1 MPFKLSKIIVVGTVE
16 GVEKNESK
24 KKWDFSIYQNNDIH
38 FYIDQNK
45 ENTQDLLIKSI
56 KVENINVIEEPQKGT
71 IKVYMPN
78 SEEGRLFSY
87 DEQFEVKEKLEYKG
101 ASQSSSTNLTIGSK
115 GGTALICI
123 SNTDIGN
130 YTSDKDKQIEHNAS
144 LLEKIETSKE
154 EIKFIVSFDFI
165 IETTKAKYK
174 SNIELELP
182 TGNLGEEKNCY
193 LEIDDTSNSLNYIL
207 LYGKLDNG
215 YSLYIRIPIAPIEE
229 SVRIS
234 NNTLIVIGI
243 ATVIISAFVASLIS
257 KRFTSPILQLNDITK
272 KMAKLD
278 FKQKYRIND
287 SDDEINEL
295 GKNINTMSDKLESTI
310 KQLRETNSEL
320 EKDIEEKSKIDEMRK
335 QFISDVSHEL
345 KTPIALIQGYAEG
358 LIENVNNDDESR
370 KFYAEVILDES
381 NKMDVLVK
389 QLLELMKLEYGKRKF
404 NDEEF
409 DVVELINEVIR
420 KCNVMLEE
428 NQIQV
433 VFDEKKPIYAYA
445 DDFYVEQVV
454 TNYFTNAIKHA
465 KEVNGKKQIKITIQ
479 NVKNKIRVSV
489 FNTGDKIPEED
500 LTRVWGRFYKID
512 DSRNRENSGSGIGL
526 SIVKAIQNNY
536 QNEYGV
542 QNLSNGVEFYFDIS
556 TKK

>member
-1 MPFKLSKIIVVGTVE
+1 MI
-16 GVEKNESK
+16 
-24 KKWDFSIYQNNDIH
+24 
-38 FYIDQNK
+38 
-45 ENTQDLLIKSI
+45 
-56 KVENINVIEEPQKGT
+56 
-71 IKVYMPN
+71 
-78 SEEGRLFSY
+78 
-87 DEQFEVKEKLEYKG
+87 KEKLKSVRVKLFLVLCVVTILLVICLIAINSLVLENFYIYNKTNTIKEVYNKINKYYKDPDL
-101 ASQSSSTNLTIGSK
+101 AINLETELKKIAFRNNFDILIQSDTDLILFSTN
-115 GGTALICI
+115 
-123 SNTDIGN
+123 
-130 YTSDKDKQIEHNAS
+130 KDFLSSIEVA
-144 LLEKIETSKE
+144 KE
-154 EIKFIVSFDFI
+154 
-165 IETTKAKYK
+165 KYK
-174 SNIELELP
+174 
-182 TGNLGEEKNCY
+182 TY
-193 LEIDDTSNSLNYIL
+193 LEERKNLLYSDAKMTIRKIDDTSNSLNYIL

-215 YSLYIRIPIAPIEE
+215 YSLYIRIPIASIEE

-278 FKQKYRIND
+278 FEQKYRIND

-445 DDFYVEQVV
+445 DDFYLEQVV

>member
-1 MPFKLSKIIVVGTVE
+1 MI
-16 GVEKNESK
+16 
-24 KKWDFSIYQNNDIH
+24 
-38 FYIDQNK
+38 
-45 ENTQDLLIKSI
+45 
-56 KVENINVIEEPQKGT
+56 
-71 IKVYMPN
+71 
-78 SEEGRLFSY
+78 
-87 DEQFEVKEKLEYKG
+87 KEKLKSVRVKLFLVLCVVTILLVICLIAINSLVLENFYIYNKTNTIKEVYNKINKYYKDPDL
-101 ASQSSSTNLTIGSK
+101 AINLETELKKIAFRNNFDILIQSDTDLILFSTN
-115 GGTALICI
+115 
-123 SNTDIGN
+123 
-130 YTSDKDKQIEHNAS
+130 KDFLSSIEVA
-144 LLEKIETSKE
+144 KE
-154 EIKFIVSFDFI
+154 
-165 IETTKAKYK
+165 KYK
-174 SNIELELP
+174 
-182 TGNLGEEKNCY
+182 TY
-193 LEIDDTSNSLNYIL
+193 LEERKNLLYSDAKMTIRKIDDTSNSLNYIL

-278 FKQKYRIND
+278 FEQKYRIND

-389 QLLELMKLEYGKRKF
+389 QLLELMKLEYGKREF

-433 VFDEKKPIYAYA
+433 IFDEKEPIYAYA

-500 LTRVWGRFYKID
+500 LTRVWGRFYKVD

>member
-1 MPFKLSKIIVVGTVE
+1 MI
-16 GVEKNESK
+16 
-24 KKWDFSIYQNNDIH
+24 
-38 FYIDQNK
+38 
-45 ENTQDLLIKSI
+45 
-56 KVENINVIEEPQKGT
+56 
-71 IKVYMPN
+71 
-78 SEEGRLFSY
+78 
-87 DEQFEVKEKLEYKG
+87 KEKLKSVRVKLFLVLCVVTILLVICLIAINSLVLENFYIYNKTNTIREVYNKINKYNKDPDL
-101 ASQSSSTNLTIGSK
+101 AINLETELKKIAFRNNFDILIQSDTDLILFSTN
-115 GGTALICI
+115 
-123 SNTDIGN
+123 
-130 YTSDKDKQIEHNAS
+130 KDFLSSIEVA
-144 LLEKIETSKE
+144 KE
-154 EIKFIVSFDFI
+154 
-165 IETTKAKYK
+165 KYK
-174 SNIELELP
+174 
-182 TGNLGEEKNCY
+182 TY
-193 LEIDDTSNSLNYIL
+193 LEERKNLLYSDAKMTIRKIDDTSNSLNYIL

-278 FKQKYRIND
+278 FEQKYRIND

>member
-1 MPFKLSKIIVVGTVE
+1 MI
-16 GVEKNESK
+16 
-24 KKWDFSIYQNNDIH
+24 
-38 FYIDQNK
+38 
-45 ENTQDLLIKSI
+45 
-56 KVENINVIEEPQKGT
+56 
-71 IKVYMPN
+71 
-78 SEEGRLFSY
+78 
-87 DEQFEVKEKLEYKG
+87 KEKLKSVRVKLFLVLCVVTILLVICLIAINSLVLENFYIYNKTNTIKEVYNKINKYYKDPDL
-101 ASQSSSTNLTIGSK
+101 AINLEIELKKIAFRNNFDILIQSDTDLILFLTNKDFLSS
-115 GGTALICI
+115 
-123 SNTDIGN
+123 
-130 YTSDKDKQIEHNAS
+130 IEVA
-144 LLEKIETSKE
+144 KE
-154 EIKFIVSFDFI
+154 
-165 IETTKAKYK
+165 KYK
-174 SNIELELP
+174 
-182 TGNLGEEKNCY
+182 TY
-193 LEIDDTSNSLNYIL
+193 LEERKNLLYSDAKMTIRKIDDTSNSLNYIL

-278 FKQKYRIND
+278 FEQKYRIND

>member
-1 MPFKLSKIIVVGTVE
+1 MI
-16 GVEKNESK
+16 
-24 KKWDFSIYQNNDIH
+24 
-38 FYIDQNK
+38 
-45 ENTQDLLIKSI
+45 
-56 KVENINVIEEPQKGT
+56 
-71 IKVYMPN
+71 
-78 SEEGRLFSY
+78 
-87 DEQFEVKEKLEYKG
+87 KEKLKSVRVKLFLVLCVVTILLVICLIAINSLVLENFYIYNKTNTIKEVYNKINKYYKDPDL
-101 ASQSSSTNLTIGSK
+101 AINLETELKKIAFRNNFDILIQSDTDLILFSTN
-115 GGTALICI
+115 
-123 SNTDIGN
+123 
-130 YTSDKDKQIEHNAS
+130 KDFLSSIEVA
-144 LLEKIETSKE
+144 KE
-154 EIKFIVSFDFI
+154 
-165 IETTKAKYK
+165 KYK
-174 SNIELELP
+174 
-182 TGNLGEEKNCY
+182 TY
-193 LEIDDTSNSLNYIL
+193 LEERKNLLYSDAKMTIRKIDDTSNSLNYIL

-215 YSLYIRIPIAPIEE
+215 YSLYMRIPIAPIEE

-278 FKQKYRIND
+278 FEQKYRIND

-512 DSRNRENSGSGIGL
+512 DSHNRENSGSGIGL

>member
-1 MPFKLSKIIVVGTVE
+1 MI
-16 GVEKNESK
+16 
-24 KKWDFSIYQNNDIH
+24 
-38 FYIDQNK
+38 
-45 ENTQDLLIKSI
+45 
-56 KVENINVIEEPQKGT
+56 
-71 IKVYMPN
+71 
-78 SEEGRLFSY
+78 
-87 DEQFEVKEKLEYKG
+87 KEKLKSVRVKLFLVLCVVTILLVICLIAINSLVLENFYIYNKTNTIKEVYNKINKYYKDPDL
-101 ASQSSSTNLTIGSK
+101 AINLETELKKIAFRNNFDILIQSDTDLILFSTN
-115 GGTALICI
+115 
-123 SNTDIGN
+123 
-130 YTSDKDKQIEHNAS
+130 KDFLSSIEVA
-144 LLEKIETSKE
+144 KE
-154 EIKFIVSFDFI
+154 
-165 IETTKAKYK
+165 KYK
-174 SNIELELP
+174 
-182 TGNLGEEKNCY
+182 TY
-193 LEIDDTSNSLNYIL
+193 LEERKNLLYSDAKMTIRKIDDTSNSLNYIL

-278 FKQKYRIND
+278 FEQKYRIND

-465 KEVNGKKQIKITIQ
+465 KEVNGKKQIEITIQ

>member
-1 MPFKLSKIIVVGTVE
+1 MI
-16 GVEKNESK
+16 
-24 KKWDFSIYQNNDIH
+24 
-38 FYIDQNK
+38 
-45 ENTQDLLIKSI
+45 
-56 KVENINVIEEPQKGT
+56 
-71 IKVYMPN
+71 
-78 SEEGRLFSY
+78 
-87 DEQFEVKEKLEYKG
+87 KEKLKSVRVKLFLVLCVVTILLVICLIAINSLVLENFYIYNKTNTIREVYNKINKYYKDPDL
-101 ASQSSSTNLTIGSK
+101 AINLETELKKIAFRNNFDILIQSDTDLILFSTN
-115 GGTALICI
+115 
-123 SNTDIGN
+123 
-130 YTSDKDKQIEHNAS
+130 KDFLSSIEVA
-144 LLEKIETSKE
+144 KE
-154 EIKFIVSFDFI
+154 
-165 IETTKAKYK
+165 KYK
-174 SNIELELP
+174 
-182 TGNLGEEKNCY
+182 TY
-193 LEIDDTSNSLNYIL
+193 LEERKNLLYSDAKMTIRKIDDTSNSLNYIL

-278 FKQKYRIND
+278 FEQKYRIND

-445 DDFYVEQVV
+445 DDFYLEQVV

>member
-1 MPFKLSKIIVVGTVE
+1 MI
-16 GVEKNESK
+16 
-24 KKWDFSIYQNNDIH
+24 
-38 FYIDQNK
+38 
-45 ENTQDLLIKSI
+45 
-56 KVENINVIEEPQKGT
+56 
-71 IKVYMPN
+71 
-78 SEEGRLFSY
+78 
-87 DEQFEVKEKLEYKG
+87 KEKLKSVRVKLFLVLCVVTILLVICLIAINSLVLENFYIYNKTNTIKEVYNKINKYYKDPDL
-101 ASQSSSTNLTIGSK
+101 AINLETELKKIAFRNNFDILIQSDTDLILFSTN
-115 GGTALICI
+115 
-123 SNTDIGN
+123 
-130 YTSDKDKQIEHNAS
+130 KDFLSSIEVA
-144 LLEKIETSKE
+144 KE
-154 EIKFIVSFDFI
+154 
-165 IETTKAKYK
+165 KYK
-174 SNIELELP
+174 
-182 TGNLGEEKNCY
+182 TY
-193 LEIDDTSNSLNYIL
+193 LEERKNLLYSDAKMTIRKIDDTSNSLNYIL

-215 YSLYIRIPIAPIEE
+215 YSLYMRIPIAPIEE

-278 FKQKYRIND
+278 FEQKYRIND

-404 NDEEF
+404 NDKES

-428 NQIQV
+428 NKIQV

>member
-1 MPFKLSKIIVVGTVE
+1 MI
-16 GVEKNESK
+16 
-24 KKWDFSIYQNNDIH
+24 
-38 FYIDQNK
+38 
-45 ENTQDLLIKSI
+45 
-56 KVENINVIEEPQKGT
+56 
-71 IKVYMPN
+71 
-78 SEEGRLFSY
+78 
-87 DEQFEVKEKLEYKG
+87 KEKLKSVRVKLFLVLCVVIILLVICLIAINSLVLENFYIYNKTNTIKEVYNKINKYYKYPDLEINLETELKKI
-101 ASQSSSTNLTIGSK
+101 AFRNNFDILIQSDTDLILFSTN
-115 GGTALICI
+115 
-123 SNTDIGN
+123 
-130 YTSDKDKQIEHNAS
+130 KDFLSSIEVA
-144 LLEKIETSKE
+144 KE
-154 EIKFIVSFDFI
+154 
-165 IETTKAKYK
+165 KYK
-174 SNIELELP
+174 
-182 TGNLGEEKNCY
+182 TY
-193 LEIDDTSNSLNYIL
+193 LEERKNLLYSDAKMTIRKIDDTSNSLNYIL

-278 FKQKYRIND
+278 FEQKYRIND

>member
-1 MPFKLSKIIVVGTVE
+1 MAINLETELKKIA
-16 GVEKNESK
+16 
-24 KKWDFSIYQNNDIH
+24 FRNNFDIL
-38 FYIDQNK
+38 IQSD
-45 ENTQDLLIKSI
+45 TDLI
-56 KVENINVIEEPQKGT
+56 
-71 IKVYMPN
+71 
-78 SEEGRLFSY
+78 LFSTNK
-87 DEQFEVKEKLEYKG
+87 DFLSSIEVAKEKYK
-101 ASQSSSTNLTIGSK
+101 T
-115 GGTALICI
+115 
-123 SNTDIGN
+123 
-130 YTSDKDKQIEHNAS
+130 
-144 LLEKIETSKE
+144 
-154 EIKFIVSFDFI
+154 
-165 IETTKAKYK
+165 
-174 SNIELELP
+174 
-182 TGNLGEEKNCY
+182 Y
-193 LEIDDTSNSLNYIL
+193 LEERKNLLYSDAKMTIRKIDDTSNSLNYIL

>member
-1 MPFKLSKIIVVGTVE
+1 MI
-16 GVEKNESK
+16 
-24 KKWDFSIYQNNDIH
+24 
-38 FYIDQNK
+38 
-45 ENTQDLLIKSI
+45 
-56 KVENINVIEEPQKGT
+56 
-71 IKVYMPN
+71 
-78 SEEGRLFSY
+78 
-87 DEQFEVKEKLEYKG
+87 KEKLKSVRVKLFLVLCVVTILLVICLIAINSLVLENFYIYNKTNTIKEVYNKINKYYKDPDL
-101 ASQSSSTNLTIGSK
+101 AINLETELKKIAFRNNFDILIQSDTDLILFSTN
-115 GGTALICI
+115 
-123 SNTDIGN
+123 
-130 YTSDKDKQIEHNAS
+130 KDFLSSIEVA
-144 LLEKIETSKE
+144 KE
-154 EIKFIVSFDFI
+154 
-165 IETTKAKYK
+165 KYK
-174 SNIELELP
+174 
-182 TGNLGEEKNCY
+182 TY
-193 LEIDDTSNSLNYIL
+193 LEERKNLLYSDAKMTIRKIDDTSNSLNYIL

-278 FKQKYRIND
+278 FEQKYRIND

-454 TNYFTNAIKHA
+454 TNYFTNAIKHT